1 MSHAVLVAYALGLAL
16 ATALAGCG
24 AKAPTEQR
32 LLVVDG
38 IEITFADIEPYIAFY
53 DGYLPEGGRKSK
65 VLRALEDQVLPLR
78 LAQRA
83 FPAERARLR
92 AQAEA
97 LCSVATNALELEQ
110 QSQQVR
116 DKRRANLTRST
127 ALLPVGMWAFDLT
140 RVGAVSPPLEL
151 PHGWFVVG
159 LFDFRESPGLV
170 MDDYVD
176 ALQVGFVTHA
186 RIEFDAWYREQQA
199 LLADKATFVHPDFE
213 HALPS
218 WLRPPKRS

>member
-1 MSHAVLVAYALGLAL
+1 MSPRRLACLSAAAAAL
-16 ATALAGCG
+16 AAACG
-24 AKAPTEQR
+24 GERPAEHR
-32 LLVVDG
+32 LLVLDG
-38 IEITFADIEPYIAFY
+38 IEFTLADVEPYVAFH
-53 DGYLPEGGRKSK
+53 DSFLPEGGRKSK
-65 VLRALEDQVLPLR
+65 IRRALDEHLIPLR

-97 LCSVATNALELEQ
+97 LCSVATNAYELER
-110 QSQQVR
+110 QSQMLQ
-116 DKRRANLTRST
+116 DKRRSNLTRST
-127 ALLPVGMWAFDLT
+127 ALLPVAMHIFDPA

-159 LFDFRESPGLV
+159 VFDLQTSPGLV
-170 MDDYVD
+170 MADYVD

-186 RIEFDAWYREQQA
+186 SPQFLAWYRDQQQ

-213 HALPS
+213 HAMPP
-218 WLRPPKRS
+218 WLRMPLSR

>member
-1 MSHAVLVAYALGLAL
+1 MQASVAAGVALAAVLAA
-16 ATALAGCG
+16 CG
-24 AKAPTEQR
+24 GEPAASAETR
-32 LLVVDG
+32 LLVLDG
-38 IEITFADIEPYIAFY
+38 IEITLADVAPYVTFY

-83 FPAERARLR
+83 FAPQRA
-92 AQAEA
+92 AQRQLAEA
-97 LCSVATNALELEQ
+97 ICSVATNAIELEQ

-116 DKRRANLTRST
+116 DKRRANLTRGT
-127 ALLPVGMWAFDLT
+127 ALLPVGMWAFDPT

-159 LFDFRESPGLV
+159 LFDLKESTGLV
-170 MDDYVD
+170 LDDYVD
-176 ALQVGFVTHA
+176 ALQVGFVTHT
-186 RIEFDAWYREQQA
+186 RIEFDAWYREQQV
-199 LLADKATFVHPDFE
+199 LLADKATFVHPDYE

-218 WLRPPKRS
+218 WLRPPKRP

>member
-1 MSHAVLVAYALGLAL
+1 MQASVAAGVALAAVLAA
-16 ATALAGCG
+16 CG
-24 AKAPTEQR
+24 GEPAASAETR
-32 LLVVDG
+32 LLVLDG
-38 IEITFADIEPYIAFY
+38 IEITLADVAPYVTFY

-83 FPAERARLR
+83 FAPQRA
-92 AQAEA
+92 AQRQLAEA
-97 LCSVATNALELEQ
+97 ICSVATNAIELEQ

-116 DKRRANLTRST
+116 DKRRANLTRGT
-127 ALLPVGMWAFDLT
+127 ALLPVGMWAFDPT

-159 LFDFRESPGLV
+159 LFDLKESTGLV
-170 MDDYVD
+170 LDDYVD
-176 ALQVGFVTHA
+176 ALQVGFVTHT
-186 RIEFDAWYREQQA
+186 RIDFDAWYREQQV
-199 LLADKATFVHPDFE
+199 LLADKATFVHPDYE

-218 WLRPPKRS
+218 WLRPPKRP

>member
-1 MSHAVLVAYALGLAL
+1 MSRRAQAPRALRLALVA
-16 ATALAGCG
+16 ALAGCG
-24 AKAPTEQR
+24 GKAPEERR

-38 IEITFADIEPYIAFY
+38 IEITLADVEPYIAFY

-65 VLRALEDQVLPLR
+65 ALRALEDQVLPLR

-83 FPAERARLR
+83 FAPQRA
-92 AQAEA
+92 AQRQLAEA

-116 DKRRANLTRST
+116 DKRRANLTRGT
-127 ALLPVGMWAFDLT
+127 ALLPVGMWAFDPT

-159 LFDFRESPGLV
+159 LFDLKESQGLV

-176 ALQVGFVTHA
+176 ALQVGFVTHT

-199 LLADKATFVHPDFE
+199 LLADKATFVHPDYE

-218 WLRPPKRS
+218 WLRPPKRP